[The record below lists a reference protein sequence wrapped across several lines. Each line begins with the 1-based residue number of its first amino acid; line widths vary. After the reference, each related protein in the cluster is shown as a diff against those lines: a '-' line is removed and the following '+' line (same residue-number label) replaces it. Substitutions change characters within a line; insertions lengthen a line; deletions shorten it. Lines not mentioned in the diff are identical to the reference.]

1 MKKSRVF
8 LSFLLALFTLIISLS
23 GCDKGLMLE
32 NYVSELRSDVFYGES
47 DEYKLKAF
55 YGYREHDYV
64 NDGKVGEKEY
74 LLSFRLLDKETDGAT
89 YTVKFN
95 HLEKDYSST
104 FSFDP
109 LSGVLTCQFEIEN
122 FTEKIFTVTIL
133 CAEKT
138 NTVTLSSLVPENT
151 ANYKTALNKLKE
163 THKTLI
169 DAYVDENGNFT
180 AEIYMRIIVKDEKP
194 FWYVGFASG
203 NDNLKA
209 LLIDGLTLEVLA
221 IRDIF

>member
-32 NYVSELRSDVFYGES
+32 NHVSELRSDVFYGES

-74 LLSFRLLDKETDGAT
+74 LLSFRLLDTETDGAT

-95 HLEKDYSST
+95 HLDKDYSST

-122 FTEKIFTVTIL
+122 FTEKTFTVSIL

-138 NTVTLSSLVPENT
+138 YTVTLCSLVPENT
-151 ANYKTALNKLKE
+151 ANYKTALNKLK
-163 THKTLI
+163 
-169 DAYVDENGNFT
+169 
-180 AEIYMRIIVKDEKP
+180 
-194 FWYVGFASG
+194 
-203 NDNLKA
+203 
-209 LLIDGLTLEVLA
+209 
-221 IRDIF
+221 